1 MNDRPFIM
9 KDNAASVVA
18 LDRWIKRI
26 PIFDSFSLG
35 QIDGD
40 RSVSINLIERSKS
53 RNARRKVGQIICLG
67 GPQSEA
73 FKQAERIVRAQL
85 GWATKEVS
93 A

>member
-18 LDRWIKRI
+18 LALWIKRA
-26 PIFDSFSLG
+26 PVFDTFSLG
-35 QIDGD
+35 QVDGD
-40 RSVSINLIERSKS
+40 RSVSINLID
-53 RNARRKVGQIICLG
+53 RRKPKREQIGQIICMG